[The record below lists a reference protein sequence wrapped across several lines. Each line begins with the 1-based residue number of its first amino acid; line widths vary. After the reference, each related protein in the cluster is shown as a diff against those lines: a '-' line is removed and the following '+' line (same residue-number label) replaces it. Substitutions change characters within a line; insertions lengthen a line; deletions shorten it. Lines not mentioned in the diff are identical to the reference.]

1 MKIWNT
7 LTCTQHYSR
16 KKYGL
21 CSFFAKLSWLSKS
34 TYRAGNPH
42 LFSLRCRL
50 TNLMNEKPQ
59 FKVPFIL
66 LIMVDFEN
74 DSLVQ
79 NVNKFY
85 PWSDEDNYPGNLC
98 DV

>member
-1 MKIWNT
+1 
-7 LTCTQHYSR
+7 
-16 KKYGL
+16 
-21 CSFFAKLSWLSKS
+21 
-34 TYRAGNPH
+34 
-42 LFSLRCRL
+42 
-50 TNLMNEKPQ
+50 MNEKPQ
-59 FKVPFIL
+59 FKVSFLL

-98 DV
+98 NV